1 MPLTSAQKDAFEK
14 VLTHVHG
21 ELQSIR
27 TGRANPAMV
36 ESIKV
41 DVYGAPTPL
50 VQVASITSPEPAQ
63 LVIQPWDPN
72 IVKAVEKGLQASP
85 LGIMPTVEGT
95 VIRLHFPPLTEERRR
110 EMLRTVHE
118 KLEMA
123 RVGVRGVR
131 EDIQKGIKQAQRDGE
146 LSEDVAEQ
154 ELKALQQY
162 VDTCNER
169 IQSLGEQKEHELTTL

>member
-1 MPLTSAQKDAFEK
+1 MPLTAEQKAAFEK
-14 VLTHVHG
+14 VLAHLHQ

-36 ESIKV
+36 ESLRI
-41 DVYGAPTPL
+41 DAYGAPTPL
-50 VQVASITSPEPAQ
+50 IQAASISAPEATQ

-72 IVKAVEKGLQASP
+72 LVKPIEKAIQASP

-95 VIRLHFPPLTEERRR
+95 LIRLHFPPLTEERRR
-110 EMLRTVHE
+110 EMLKTVGE

-123 RVGVRGVR
+123 KVGVRGVR
-131 EDIQKGIKQAQRDGE
+131 EDVQKHIKQSERDGE

-154 ELKALQQY
+154 ELKALQAF
-162 VDTCNER
+162 VDDCNSR
-169 IQSLGEQKEHELTTL
+169 IQKLGEQKETELTSI